1 VSPLSEEASTL
12 PFLKGKTLKSTDGE
26 DTCAAS
32 RIRVVRVSSAEAGEN
47 GSTRLGDRSGLPAK
61 AWVRRFM
68 DMVVVGRDSCEK
80 MCLEMSL
87 EDEDGRRSLS
97 ILVHERRG
105 CNQVNV
111 RRRQRKH

>member
-1 VSPLSEEASTL
+1 M
-12 PFLKGKTLKSTDGE
+12 
-26 DTCAAS
+26 
-32 RIRVVRVSSAEAGEN
+32 
-47 GSTRLGDRSGLPAK
+47 
-61 AWVRRFM
+61 RRFM

-111 RRRQRKH
+111 RRRQRKIMLEFLRCDRNVRE